1 MIEVFEAEQE
11 LQELRAI
18 PAAMAEQLRVQNG
31 SIAAKDT
38 QTAALTEQ
46 AAKLTTQIEELTHK
60 KNSNYSSKPPSEGRL
75 DIRTG
80 KRRSSGSRNRFKWMC
95 ADKAAV
101 KSPG

>member
-18 PAAMAEQLRVQNG
+18 LAAMAEQLRAQSK
-31 SIAAKDT
+31 SIAAKDA
-38 QTAALTEQ
+38 QIAALTEQ
-46 AAKLTTQIEELTHK
+46 AAKLTTQIEELTNK
-60 KNSNYSSKPPSEGRL
+60 KNHNNSSRPPSEGRL

-80 KRRSSGSRNRFKWMC
+80 KRWSSGSRNRFEWMC
-95 ADKAAV
+95 ADKAAL

>member
-1 MIEVFEAEQE
+1 MEVFEAEQE
-11 LQELRAI
+11 LQELRAV

-46 AAKLTTQIEELTHK
+46 DEKLTTQIEELTHK
-60 KNSNYSSKPPSEGRL
+60 KNSNYSSKPPSEGSL

-80 KRRSSGSRNRFKWMC
+80 KRRSSRSRNRFGWMY
-95 ADKAAV
+95 ADKTAL
-101 KSPG
+101 KSLD

>member
-1 MIEVFEAEQE
+1 MEVFEAEQE
-11 LQELRAI
+11 LQELRAV

-46 AAKLTTQIEELTHK
+46 AAKLTTQIEELTHN
-60 KNSNYSSKPPSEGRL
+60 KNSNNSSKPPSEGSL

-80 KRRSSGSRNRFKWMC
+80 KRWSSGSGNRFGCMYT
-95 ADKAAV
+95 DKIAL
-101 KSPG
+101 KSLD